1 MGEAEEIPR
10 EKQLISRWAY
20 ADYTK
25 LCIFFFFFFGGVAGI
40 ESE

>member
-10 EKQLISRWAY
+10 KNSWSLDEHMQTTLNY
-20 ADYTK
+20 A
-25 LCIFFFFFFGGVAGI
+25 FSFFFFFGGVAGI